1 MSEHRLNEIVIE
13 RPRHG
18 RRISLKKVTGYRKTL
33 DKITQEAVTDGLF
46 QPYLIKPRNKT
57 KSLNDNLNPLRNLLR
72 SRLGQPWNQVHSEL
86 SRRLDSNS
94 MTGRHVLD
102 HVRDYVTL
110 NVEFIN
116 DVPYSRDARW
126 RRFRALGSG
135 YHGDFYVHPETGIL
149 CLAAKRSRV
158 SVRIVPQDWI
168 EPKHSIRIDRYHR
181 YERIDDVWYWVTFA
195 DLPVNQPIWDVVEK
209 RTVQSNHPG
218 NRYATEKRQCNKR
231 ELKGLRD
238 RYPGQIV

>member
-33 DKITQEAVTDGLF
+33 DKITQEALTDGLF

-72 SRLGQPWNQVHSEL
+72 SRIGQPWNQVHSEL

-102 HVRDYVTL
+102 HVRDYVTE
-110 NVEFIN
+110 NVELIN
-116 DVPYSRDARW
+116 DVPYSRGGGW
-126 RRFRALGSG
+126 RRFRALRGE
-135 YHGDFYVHPETGIL
+135 YDFYVHPETGIL
-149 CLAAKRSRV
+149 CNPASRI
-158 SVRIVPQDWI
+158 SLQIVPKPSI
-168 EPKHSIRIDRYHR
+168 EPKHSIRIDRHYR
-181 YERIDDVWYWVTFA
+181 YEKIDDIWYRVTFA
-195 DLPVNQPIWDVVEK
+195 DLPVNEPTWDVVEK
-209 RTVQSNHPG
+209 RSVQSNYPG
-218 NRYATEKRQCNKR
+218 TRYATEKRQCNKR

-238 RYPGQIV
+238 RHPGQIM